1 MSKKKTPVTFTIV
14 APIPAEDLVDSILS
28 SMTFEQIHAF
38 IVKLDKG
45 CEDWG
50 VTEKLFKYFQK
61 EMKKM
66 AGYRNGP
73 ARRVAYSHEE
83 RDADVGRRRKEN
95 GRRKGD
101 KCRVLAFRGLDGI
114 PSQSAICP
122 RAEAHSLD
130 APSGRRR

>member
-1 MSKKKTPVTFTIV
+1 VYNEQEKDSRNTIV

-66 AGYRNGP
+66 P
-73 ARRVAYSHEE
+73 KEEKLLEEVHFHE
-83 RDADVGRRRKEN
+83 
-95 GRRKGD
+95 
-101 KCRVLAFRGLDGI
+101 
-114 PSQSAICP
+114 
-122 RAEAHSLD
+122 
-130 APSGRRR
+130 